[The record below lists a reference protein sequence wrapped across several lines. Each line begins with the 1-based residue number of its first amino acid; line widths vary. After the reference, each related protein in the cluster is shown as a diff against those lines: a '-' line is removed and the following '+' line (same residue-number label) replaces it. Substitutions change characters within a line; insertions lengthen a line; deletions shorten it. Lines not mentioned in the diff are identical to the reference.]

1 MSAETTGTVVD
12 SQPIEPSP
20 DMPPTREAIDSLYR
34 QAILRARA
42 MSPEEK
48 FLAGPRLFDDACRVT
63 LDGIRHQ
70 FPGIDDERANQILKQ
85 RLAWQRQRDTYPSS
99 RAASIES

>member
-1 MSAETTGTVVD
+1 MNPD
-12 SQPIEPSP
+12 PIEPSP
-20 DMPPTREAIDSLYR
+20 DMPPTKEAMDSLYR

-48 FLAGPRLFDDACRVT
+48 FLAGPRLFDYACRIT

-70 FPGIDDERANQILKQ
+70 FPGIDGQRASQLLKQ
-85 RLAWQRQRDTYPSS
+85 RLAWQRQRDTYQSS
-99 RAASIES
+99 GETPIES